1 MKRYCLALDLK
12 NDPTLIA
19 EYEVYH
25 RKIWPEIEKSIK
37 DSGID
42 NMEIYRTGN
51 RLFMIMETKDDFS
64 FENKNIKTEAISW
77 NLENEVNDLMRF
89 DIGVYPLPFEQWVYG
104 KSGLKA
110 LQYMALGIPTIA
122 TAIGANYRIINHG
135 KNGFLV
141 EKNDI
146 QKWVEYILHIINDI
160 DFARELGKNAR
171 KTVLEKFSVE
181 ANKEIYLNVLKSV

>member
-12 NDPTLIA
+12 NDPALIA

-64 FENKNIKTEAISW
+64 FENKSKADAINIKVQAWEQ
-77 NLENEVNDLMRF
+77 LMWK
-89 DIGVYPLPFEQWVYG
+89 YQQALPHAKPGEKWILMNKIFE
-104 KSGLKA
+104 L
-110 LQYMALGIPTIA
+110 
-122 TAIGANYRIINHG
+122 
-135 KNGFLV
+135 
-141 EKNDI
+141 
-146 QKWVEYILHIINDI
+146 
-160 DFARELGKNAR
+160 
-171 KTVLEKFSVE
+171 
-181 ANKEIYLNVLKSV
+181 